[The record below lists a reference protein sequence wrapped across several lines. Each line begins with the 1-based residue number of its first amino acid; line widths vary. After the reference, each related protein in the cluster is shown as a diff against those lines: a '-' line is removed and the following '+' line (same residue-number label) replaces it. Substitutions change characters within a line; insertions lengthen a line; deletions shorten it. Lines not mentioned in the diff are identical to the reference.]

1 MNFIRYKYEIKTQL
15 NTLEIDNAINGVNRE
30 TKQRFD
36 LKGSKCEVQRQES
49 MLTIIADDDMK
60 LRQMQDL
67 ILNYAARRK
76 IDMRSLDFQS
86 PQNASGGS
94 LRQPVVIKQGINQEL
109 SKKIMKAIRG
119 SKIKVQVTQQGQEL
133 RVSGNKRD
141 DLQSTIQ
148 FVKELDLNEPLDYVN
163 FRD

>member
-1 MNFIRYKYEIKTQL
+1 MPTFDIVCKTDL
-15 NTLEIDNAINGVNRE
+15 MEMDNAINGVNRE

-36 LKGSKCEVQRQES
+36 LKGSKCEVQRQEIL
-49 MLTIIADDDMK
+49 LTIVADDDMK

-76 IDMRSLDFQS
+76 IDMRSLDFQT
-86 PQNASGGS
+86 PQDASGGS

-141 DLQSTIQ
+141 DLQATIQ
-148 FVKELDLNEPLDYVN
+148 FVKELDLDEPLDYVN